1 MGPKGIAKALRT
13 IAGYPGALTAFAVA
27 VYNTSKL
34 IRQDKDRINADP
46 ATNAPG
52 QMDEARLDLEN
63 AIAIRVMESFNIPP
77 SAIDAGKLAQAIVA
91 REWGDWVETD
101 PILPRTRYGERIAG
115 AGVVT
120 D

>member
-13 IAGYPGALTAFAVA
+13 IARYPGALTTFAVA
-27 VYNTSKL
+27 VYNTSEL

-52 QMDEARLDLEN
+52 QMDAARLDLES
-63 AIAIRVMESFNIPP
+63 AIAIRVVEGYGIPDDL
-77 SAIDAGKLAQAIVA
+77 IDVERLATAIVD

-101 PILPRTRYGERIAG
+101 PVLLRPQR
-115 AGVVT
+115 
-120 D
+120 